1 VAMVRSGAVGFGDGV
16 SEVRGA
22 KSPRS
27 DGASRPRSRPFRLL
41 IALLPAVAFIGLLW
55 IGLART
61 LPQSEAGSSAPSF
74 ELPFLDGSG
83 VLTVE
88 DLRGKPVVINF
99 WASWCIPCREE
110 APLLE
115 KTWRAYR
122 DEGVVF
128 LGVNI
133 KDAASDARRFVNEF
147 DITYPIVRDLDQRL
161 TRDFGVKGLPETFFV
176 DHRWT
181 FVGTISGPQTSD
193 QQGTVILG
201 AVSEDELISNVDILV
216 RRMASTMEEDK

>member
-1 VAMVRSGAVGFGDGV
+1 MVGAGTQGFGTGM
-16 SEVRGA
+16 SENLSTGQDAIERRRW
-22 KSPRS
+22 S
-27 DGASRPRSRPFRLL
+27 RLL
-41 IALLPAVAFIGLLW
+41 RVLVALVPALAFIGVLW

-61 LPQSEAGSSAPSF
+61 GSEADSGSAAPSF
-74 ELPFLDGSG
+74 ELPLLDGGG
-83 VLTVE
+83 VLTDE

-115 KTWRAYR
+115 QTWRAYR

-133 KDAASDARRFVNEF
+133 KDAERDAKRFVKEF
-147 DITYPIVRDLDQRL
+147 DVTYPNVRDLDQRL
-161 TRDFGVKGLPETFFV
+161 TQDLGVKGLPETFFI

-181 FVGTISGPQTSD
+181 FFGAISGDETGD
-193 QQGTVILG
+193 QQGTVVLG
-201 AVSEDELISNVDILV
+201 AISEDELISNVEILIG
-216 RRMASTMEEDK
+216 RMKSAEEDR